1 MLPHSSGPM
10 AWYST
15 DVMFL
20 RLPEGRT
27 VAYTENAHHGEL
39 IEENASV
46 ERLQRAYDAVRDLAL
61 SPAESRKFV
70 RRMLEEVPC
79 DPST

>member
-1 MLPHSSGPM
+1 MHGLV
-10 AWYST
+10 AT
-15 DVMFL
+15 DIWFL

-27 VAYTENAHHGEL
+27 VAYTENTHRGEL
-39 IEENASV
+39 IETNASV
-46 ERLQRAYDAVRDLAL
+46 ERLQHAYDSVRDMAL

-70 RRMLEEVPC
+70 LRMLEEVPC